1 MQRSLSNN
9 RIIRNFV
16 AFNRRPFNLSDVVGD
31 TGIKREAVL
40 KELSKLISEK
50 LVTVLQNDDRD
61 TIYIKSSTEEISRTQ
76 QQYDWTPKLE
86 KLKKIYD
93 LIEKYPSIDYLQT
106 HSGYSKETVHRYL
119 RVLIGDGC
127 IEKHSC
133 LYMQVRFQPKLKPY
147 SYYAGKI
154 TNRPKSLKKKLMLE
168 IKYFSLTFNVESPKV
183 ELSMSELELDNI
195 RNKLID
201 ENWSSNWP

>member
-1 MQRSLSNN
+1 MQHSLSNN

-50 LVTVLQNDDRD
+50 LVTVLQNDDQE
-61 TIYIKSSTEEISRTQ
+61 TIYIKSSTEEISRTKQ

-93 LIEKYPSIDYLQT
+93 LIETYPSVEYISIQ
-106 HSGYSKETVHRYL
+106 SGYSKETVHRYL
-119 RVLIGDGC
+119 RVLVGDGC
-127 IEKHSC
+127 IEKYSC

-147 SYYAGKI
+147 SYYDGII
-154 TNRPKSLKKKLMLE
+154 TNRPRSFKKILILE
-168 IKYFSLTFNVESPKV
+168 I
-183 ELSMSELELDNI
+183 
-195 RNKLID
+195 
-201 ENWSSNWP
+201 